1 MTFDS
6 FRSSLSASKPPDGTP
21 ELLKALWYDANDNW
35 DKAHSIAQEI
45 DSRNGAWV
53 HAYLHR
59 REGDHGNAAYWY
71 HRAGKPVSR
80 VSLGDEWESI
90 VKVLLTAK

>member
-1 MTFDS
+1 MTFD
-6 FRSSLSASKPPDGTP
+6 FFKSSLSSPQPPHGVAG
-21 ELLKALWYDANDNW
+21 LLEALWYDANDNW

-80 VSLGDEWESI
+80 ASLGDEWESI